1 VQQDGKELM
10 SWNHKQIR
18 EWSELPFYAKG
29 GPQLKATDG
38 VPTLRRASSEVPYA
52 MARGYHRANNVIIAA
67 GNTDARPPSPLRACS
82 CFSLTKCT
90 IRMPFLAASPIRTT
104 MPIWP

>member
-18 EWSELPFYAKG
+18 EWSEFPFYAKG

-52 MARGYHRANNVIIAA
+52 MARG
-67 GNTDARPPSPLRACS
+67 
-82 CFSLTKCT
+82 
-90 IRMPFLAASPIRTT
+90 
-104 MPIWP
+104 